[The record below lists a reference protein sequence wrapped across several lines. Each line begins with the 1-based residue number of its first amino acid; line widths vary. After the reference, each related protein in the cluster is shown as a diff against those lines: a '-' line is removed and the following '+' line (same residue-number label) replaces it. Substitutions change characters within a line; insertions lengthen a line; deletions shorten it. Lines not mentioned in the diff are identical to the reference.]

1 MQIARRR
8 FLQFLGS
15 TGLLFASPRL
25 AHAAEPGARALFL
38 LLDGIVPAVEAAP
51 LRDFLEPFAQASIPV
66 GLGLAPGPDGYPDA
80 TGRLLGA
87 MFDELPHLFE
97 PVAVVDG
104 LSEMPP
110 YFQMR
115 NASRVLDEIA
125 AAIGPREGIVSVTDA
140 ASARPVTYDAL
151 RAVGLRN
158 VIATT
163 TQPRSLLSLPCDGGA
178 LCLNGSVPLSL
189 EAGAITLREWLRAGA
204 AGTGLLGVVSAGEL
218 GTSRAADIAAAAQA
232 MAAEIVRAVQGGGVF
247 VVPPR
252 EHLAWFVGRQARTL
266 ALRLEPPPA
275 GDAVAAEGF
284 AALVDALR
292 TSGLPFSLSGPA
304 AGLDEDGCLAP
315 GPDSDAAGW
324 VAARSAA
331 GRMACAVGSEIDRAE
346 ARDLAM
352 AGLDLLVVPGQA
364 GGARLSAEGLPIWPD
379 TEDPAQIVQ
388 GRGIDT
394 VLSLAPRGYRDPAW
408 RVAVLDALVAA
419 ADDRFTVLRSVAGLA
434 GELVPPDPVFAIL
447 RETRRDLRVPQAVP
461 PDTDKDREALLADAR
476 GAWGYVEKWTHP
488 STGLCPATVHRGV
501 DGLYKHE
508 ALTMWD
514 FGSLVRATV
523 SAHELGFLSDA
534 AFRARAALLVRALPA
549 ASIGG
554 LVLPNELV
562 ATDRIAPLSRD
573 FNACDTGRLVGA
585 LVDLDR
591 YPPSAGLARSV
602 LAGWDLGAVIRD
614 GRPHSVSQ
622 GRLVN
627 VFGSHCTAYLAR
639 NFRDIG
645 IEVASPYDVDRAGS
659 ETDWQMRLLYAA
671 ARLGAYGAEPLLLEA
686 IERGPTREGSLLADV
701 LWTEQ
706 LRAHVQTG
714 LLHCVSESP
723 LSREPWFVYAG
734 LRLND
739 AGTRWEVRANSPDP
753 AFAADA
759 FQRDAL
765 LVNTKGAFLWAAVRP
780 GPHAARLVAHVRT
793 HARLETG
800 EFTPG
805 AFVHGAPRME
815 GYADINTNGIVV
827 EAVAYI
833 LRGRRPG
840 AAAP

>member
-25 AHAAEPGARALFL
+25 ADAAEPGARALFL
-38 LLDGIVPAVEAAP
+38 LLDGITPAVEAGP

-66 GLGLAPGPDGYPDA
+66 GLGLAPGPEGYPEA
-80 TGRLLGA
+80 TGRLLGTL
-87 MFDELPHLFE
+87 FDELPDLFE

-104 LSEMPP
+104 LSGMEP
-110 YFQMR
+110 YFQLR

-125 AAIGPREGIVSVTDA
+125 AAIGLRDGIVSVTAA
-140 ASARPVTYDAL
+140 ASTRPVTYDAL

-163 TQPRSLLSLPCDGGA
+163 PQPEALLSLPCDGGA
-178 LCLNGSVPLSL
+178 LCLQGSVPLLL
-189 EAGAITLREWLRAGA
+189 EAGAGTLREWLRAGST
-204 AGTGLLGVVSAGEL
+204 GTGLLGVARAGEL
-218 GTSRAADIAAAAQA
+218 GTSRAADIAAAADA
-232 MAAEIVRAVQGGGVF
+232 MAGEIVRAVQGGDVF

-275 GDAVAAEGF
+275 GDAAAAEGF
-284 AALVDALR
+284 AALLDALR
-292 TSGLPFSLSGPA
+292 ASGVPFSLSGPA
-304 AGLDEDGCLAP
+304 ATLDEDGCLAP
-315 GPDSDAAGW
+315 GPDRDAAGW
-324 VAARSAA
+324 AAARSAA
-331 GRMACAVGSEIDRAE
+331 GRTACAVASEIDRAQ
-346 ARDLAM
+346 ARDLAV

-364 GGARLSAEGLPIWPD
+364 GGARLSAEGMPIWPD
-379 TEDPAQIVQ
+379 TEDPARIAQ
-388 GRGIDT
+388 GRGIDAI
-394 VLSLAPRGYRDPAW
+394 LSLSPRGYRDPAW
-408 RVAVLDALVAA
+408 RVAALDALVAA
-419 ADDRFTVLRSVAGLA
+419 ADDRFTTLRSVAALA
-434 GELVPPDPVFAIL
+434 GEIVPPDPVFAIL
-447 RETRRDLRVPQAVP
+447 RETRRDLRIPQDVP
-461 PDTDKDREALLADAR
+461 PETVEEREALLADAR
-476 GAWGYVEKWTHP
+476 GAWGYIEKWTHP
-488 STGLCPATVHRGV
+488 STGLCPATVHQGI
-501 DGLYKHE
+501 DGLYKYE

-514 FGSLVRATV
+514 FGSLVRATI
-523 SAHELGFLSDA
+523 SAHELGFLSDE
-534 AFRARAALLVRALPA
+534 AFLARATLLVRALPA

-554 LVLPNELV
+554 LLLPNELV
-562 ATDRIAPLSRD
+562 ATDRIAQLSRD

-591 YPPSAGLARSV
+591 YPSSLGLARSM
-602 LAGWDLGAVIRD
+602 LARWELGAVVRD
-614 GRPHSVSQ
+614 GRPHSISQ
-622 GRLVN
+622 GRLVDA
-627 VFGSHCTAYLAR
+627 FGSHCTAYLAR

-706 LRAHVQTG
+706 LRAHDRTG
-714 LLHCVSESP
+714 LLHCVSEAP
-723 LSREPWFVYAG
+723 LNREPWFAYAG

-753 AFAADA
+753 KFATDA
-759 FQRDAL
+759 FQRESL

-780 GPHAARLVAHVRT
+780 GPYAARLVSHVRA
-793 HARLETG
+793 HARLGTG

-805 AFVHGAPRME
+805 AFVHGTPRME

-833 LRGRRPG
+833 LRGRRPS